1 MKYAA
6 QTVALLKKMGIQ
18 KMYKGCEYIV
28 SSISYIDK
36 NETHFAPVTKVL
48 YVEIAKQFNTSSL
61 CVEKNMRSIIKS
73 IWAKPENQN
82 LIAEIFGPYNLAKR
96 PSNMEFLVLLY
107 SHLKYIES
115 QKATSNSNS
124 TVDYTF
130 TCPLS
135 GSPCE
140 FCKEFIIETMHNMN
154 KND

>member
-28 SSISYIDK
+28 SSINYIDK
-36 NETHFAPVTKVL
+36 NEKHFAPVTKVL

-73 IWAKPENQN
+73 IWAKPENKN
-82 LIAEIFGPYNLAKR
+82 LIAEIFVPYNLEKR

-107 SHLKYIES
+107 SHLKYTDS
-115 QKATSNSNS
+115 KKVTSDSNN

-135 GSPCE
+135 GNPCE
-140 FCKEFIIETMHNMN
+140 FCKEFIIETVNN
-154 KND
+154 ITKDD